1 MTRKRKSPKLAK
13 TRDDAGALNEY
24 AVNVKQGSSMGQMEE
39 RAWEEAVRE
48 KSARKRDTVH
58 HEFLEAVVDVL
69 RTARGKAYRA
79 VNTVMVE
86 AYWDVGRMIVEEE
99 QQGKERAD
107 YGVFLIRNLSLRLTE
122 EFGKGYTET
131 NLKYFRQFYVT
142 FPADRFVKIRH
153 ALRDELTWTH
163 YRLLMRVE
171 KLEARAWY
179 LNEAAEQ
186 NWNTRVLNRQINSLY
201 YERLHMSRNKKPVIK
216 EMQEKTKALVA
227 TLQDF
232 IKDPYV
238 LEFLGLKDNPDFRES
253 DLEQAI
259 IDKLQAFMLELGKGF
274 AFVARQQRISTDTK
288 DFFIDLVFYNYLL
301 KCFVLIDLKTGEL
314 AHQDIGQMDMYVRLY
329 EDKYKSP
336 DDNPTIGIILCT
348 DKDETVVKYSV
359 LKENK
364 QLFASKYK
372 LYLPSEQELID
383 EVEREKAMIVSEARE
398 RYRVSPRRETAMADN
413 AKAP

>member
-1 MTRKRKSPKLAK
+1 
-13 TRDDAGALNEY
+13 
-24 AVNVKQGSSMGQMEE
+24 MGMSGEPICD
-39 RAWEEAVRE
+39 RLR
-48 KSARKRDTVH
+48 
-58 HEFLEAVVDVL
+58 HEFYESVADVI

-99 QQGKERAD
+99 QQGKERAE
-107 YGVFLIRNLSLRLTE
+107 YGAFLIRDLSLRLTD

-131 NLKYFRQFYVT
+131 NLKYFRQFYTT
-142 FPADRFVKIRH
+142 FPAVSFIKIRH

-171 KLEARAWY
+171 KPNARAWY
-179 LNEAAEQ
+179 LNEAADQ

-201 YERLHMSRNKKPVIK
+201 YERLQMSRDKKPVIK
-216 EMQEKTKALVA
+216 EMQEKTALLA
-227 TLQDF
+227 PTPKDF

-259 IDKLQAFMLELGKGF
+259 IGKLQAFMLELGKGF
-274 AFVARQQRISTDTK
+274 AFVARQQRISTETK

-348 DKDETVVKYSV
+348 DKDETAVKYSV

-372 LYLPSEQELID
+372 LYLPSEKELI
-383 EVEREKAMIVSEARE
+383 EEIEREKALIVRE
-398 RYRVSPRRETAMADN
+398 REERYGNR
-413 AKAP
+413 